1 MSPVVPAYHGD
12 ADIFRF
18 VTAMKPFKD
27 VRNLLLESYLFFL
40 LYKGNFSK
48 NPEFLHEEY
57 EMFDLDAMD
66 NTECKS

>member
-1 MSPVVPAYHGD
+1 MYDGD

-18 VTAMKPFKD
+18 ITAMKPFKD
-27 VRNLLLESYLFFL
+27 VRNLLLESYLFIL
-40 LYKGNFSK
+40 LYKGSFSK
-48 NPEFLHEEY
+48 NPEFLY

>member
-12 ADIFRF
+12 TDIFRF
-18 VTAMKPFKD
+18 ITAMKPFKD
-27 VRNLLLESYLFFL
+27 VSNLLLASYLFIL
-40 LYKGNFSK
+40 LYNGNFSN

>member
-1 MSPVVPAYHGD
+1 MYDGD

-18 VTAMKPFKD
+18 ITAMKPFKD

>member
-1 MSPVVPAYHGD
+1 
-12 ADIFRF
+12 
-18 VTAMKPFKD
+18 MKPFKD
-27 VRNLLLESYLFFL
+27 VSNLLLASYLFIL
-40 LYKGNFSK
+40 LYNGNFSN